1 MRKSCNLCVQRSA
14 NFGDGN
20 ILPQLRTTEEVAR
33 DSEVLV
39 SYDYAVDEAP
49 PWYQELYAKRILDQ
63 YHKSKH
69 FYKD

>member
-1 MRKSCNLCVQRSA
+1 MYSDNI
-14 NFGDGN
+14 N
-20 ILPQLRTTEEVAR
+20 ILPYPRTTEEVAR